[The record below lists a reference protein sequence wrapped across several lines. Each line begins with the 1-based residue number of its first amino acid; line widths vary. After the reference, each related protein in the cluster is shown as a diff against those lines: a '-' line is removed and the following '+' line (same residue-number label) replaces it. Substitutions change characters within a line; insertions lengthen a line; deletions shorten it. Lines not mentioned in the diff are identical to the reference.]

1 MHMLYTASYYA
12 PGDWRGL
19 AFRVSRGHP
28 RGRKTQWETLPF
40 LYPSR
45 AVLTAYQGGDL
56 DFFGLER
63 EYRMELEG
71 RNGQSP
77 EFQQWIGSAP
87 GLGDF
92 TLLCFEKAGEPCHRR
107 ILAQWLLENVPSL
120 MAGEIR

>member
-1 MHMLYTASYYA
+1 M
-12 PGDWRGL
+12 
-19 AFRVSRGHP
+19 
-28 RGRKTQWETLPF
+28 PF

-63 EYRMELEG
+63 EYRLELEG